1 MVQLALVVPAVGW
14 RCAYRTANLLLRL
27 GVPVRWTRD
36 DTSTIADARGQVTHL
51 PPGSFLLGER
61 DEAPRRDTGTIHTL
75 LEKLDVQ
82 TLAGE
87 VRVGSSLRLQPARVA
102 VYGGGG
108 APFHHLSALRLLG
121 FDADPIMP
129 AHIHAGA
136 LAHYT
141 VMAMP
146 GGGWDAMH
154 GQLAPL
160 GPAGARAIATFVR
173 QGGLYLGSCAGAY
186 DAAITPA
193 SFQES
198 CPAQQEMQLI
208 NAKVWNSGDA
218 AWGGLQS
225 PGIGVVDVEGAREG
239 HPVLVNLPTRFR
251 LTHYNGPIFA
261 PVDGV
266 ISGASPITGL
276 VRFSGLT
283 PDFTSAE
290 DFLGDGAPG
299 SRLMDRAIAEGLFSV
314 VHGDLDA
321 GSVLLCGSHPEFGY
335 DLSLAGLEEGAL
347 LLANAILWHTAT
359 HPARLTASADR
370 PPAWPVASTSA
381 RSPRAHLP
389 VIARQVAELEM
400 VSAVHPWW
408 LEPRHSMSLFG
419 RLPDHMWDGAVA
431 QLVPRLGRID
441 AAMDRADDL
450 AQRIR
455 EVCADEPPMSR
466 ELERIARDMQYRAD
480 PASRQD
486 GGYRGIG
493 ALLEEVSDLLR
504 QAMQFRASAAPMP
517 PPSPYHAYQDA
528 WQNPYHL
535 VAGSYLAAAGLLTST
550 ELLLRSD
557 IVCLEDVLLMHGRG
571 RQGT

>member
-1 MVQLALVVPAVGW
+1 MGQFALVVPDVGW
-14 RCAYRTANLLLRL
+14 RVAYRTANLLLRL

-36 DTSTIADARGQVTHL
+36 AASMIVDARGQVTHL
-51 PPGSFLLGER
+51 PPGSFLLGEP
-61 DEAPRRDTGTIHTL
+61 DEVARRATDTIRTL
-75 LEKLDVQ
+75 LGQLDVRAV
-82 TLAGE
+82 AGE
-87 VRVGSSLRLQPARVA
+87 VRAGSSLRLQPARVA

-129 AHIHAGA
+129 AHIHAGD

-141 VMAMP
+141 AMAMP
-146 GGGWDAMH
+146 GGGWDAMQ

-160 GPAGARAIATFVR
+160 GPTGARAIAAFVR
-173 QGGLYLGSCAGAY
+173 HGGLYLGSCAGAY
-186 DAAITPA
+186 NAAVTPA

-198 CPAQQEMQLI
+198 CPVQQDMQLI
-208 NAKVWNSGDA
+208 NARIWNTGDA

-225 PGIGVVDVEGAREG
+225 PGIGVVAVEGAREG

-266 ISGASPITGL
+266 IPGASSVTGL
-276 VRFSGLT
+276 ARFSGLT

-299 SRLMDRAIAEGLFSV
+299 PRLMDRAIAAGLFSV
-314 VHGDLDA
+314 VHGELDA
-321 GSVLLCGSHPEFGY
+321 GSVLLCGSHPEFGH
-335 DLSLAGLEEGAL
+335 DLSLADLEDGAL
-347 LLANAILWHTAT
+347 LLANAVLWHTAT
-359 HPARLTASADR
+359 HPVRLTASDDR
-370 PPAWPVASTSA
+370 PLAWPATSTSA
-381 RSPRAHLP
+381 SAPRAHLP
-389 VIARQVAELEM
+389 VIARQVSEVEM
-400 VSAVHPWW
+400 VSTAHPWW

-419 RLPDHMWDGAVA
+419 RLPSSMWDGEVA
-431 QLVPRLGRID
+431 QLLPRLGRID
-441 AAMDRADDL
+441 AAMDRVDDL
-450 AQRIR
+450 ARRIR
-455 EVCADEPPMSR
+455 EVCADVPPMSR
-466 ELERIARDMQYRAD
+466 ELERVARDMQYRAD

-504 QAMQFRASAAPMP
+504 QATQLRASAAPMP

-528 WQNPYHL
+528 WRNPYHL
-535 VAGSYLAAAGLLTST
+535 VAGSYLAASGLLTGA
-550 ELLLRSD
+550 ELLLQSD
-557 IVCLEDVLLMHGRG
+557 IVCLEDALLMRGRG
-571 RQGT
+571 SSH